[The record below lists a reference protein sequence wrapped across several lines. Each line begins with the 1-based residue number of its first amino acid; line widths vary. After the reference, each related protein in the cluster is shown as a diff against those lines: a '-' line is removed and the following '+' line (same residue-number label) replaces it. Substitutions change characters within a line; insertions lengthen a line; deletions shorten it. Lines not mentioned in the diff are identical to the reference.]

1 MSILSIS
8 AEEFINELEQPSMID
23 DQLSF
28 QIHSDCK
35 ADLILMRKALAS
47 LEVRIIRFETDS
59 ENEFTYFYTD
69 MTETQYEEI
78 RDSMRE

>member
-1 MSILSIS
+1 MPILTIT
-8 AEEFINELEQPSMID
+8 AEEFINELIQPSMID

-28 QIHSDCK
+28 QIHSDNIT
-35 ADLILMRKALAS
+35 DLILMRKALAS
-47 LEVRIIRFETDS
+47 LDVNILSEERDS

-78 RDSMRE
+78 RDSIR